1 MCNCVHVSVART
13 WEMALRESISLQL
26 SLVRAASSL
35 PVAERNSAS
44 AFLAS
49 SSRMH

>member
-1 MCNCVHVSVART
+1 MYNCVRVSVTRT
-13 WEMALRESISLQL
+13 WEMALRESISLQP
-26 SLVRAASSL
+26 SLVRASSSV
-35 PVAERNSAS
+35 PVAECNSVS